1 MRIRRPGVLSSLL
14 AGAALALVSASP
26 AVAAENT
33 PAGMIEHEVVYEGAH
48 LDFRTATLDVAGRS
62 HVVPVKPVSQWEED
76 CPGPDSIGGTCN
88 LHARLT
94 LHLTDAAMKDLA
106 AAWPQH
112 GQAKLRVR
120 FEDSHG
126 NAVAAHIPASR
137 ISGLVEVHGSTGK
150 TAS

>member
-1 MRIRRPGVLSSLL
+1 MRLCRPGVLFPLF
-14 AGAALALVSASP
+14 AGAALASALASP
-26 AVAAENT
+26 AVAADR
-33 PAGMIEHEVVYEGAH
+33 PSAWMIEHVVVYEGAH

-94 LHLTDAAMKDLA
+94 LHLTGAAMKDLA
-106 AAWPQH
+106 AAWSQQ

-137 ISGLVEVHGSTGK
+137 ISGLVEAHGSTGNPP
-150 TAS
+150 S